1 MEMLNFK
8 CYHEH
13 DHTCNV
19 LIMCTSV
26 MTSKSNYL
34 HCVKS
39 VRFGVILVRMQENAD
54 QNNSKYGH
62 LLRSFAHGL

>member
-34 HCVKS
+34 HSVKS